1 MKINMGNWDKVIRI
15 LLAIV
20 AIYLYVGGIVSGALG
35 IVLMVLAGVLL
46 FTSFIGFCPLYVVFG
61 VSTCQTKRSN

>member
-46 FTSFIGFCPLYVVFG
+46 FTSFIGFCPLYAVFG